1 MRVKRVLPAVIVALI
16 AGGGVTALAA
26 HPQVD
31 PATVPTG
38 FLTAHTRV
46 NGVPRAVLERALRT
60 GRTDVFL
67 QHARLNPTE
76 AAPFH
81 THPGPAF
88 VTVVGG
94 ALINEEVV
102 RRRCRLRTYVRGTG
116 FVDPGSGRVHRLR
129 AGPEGADFYITSLLP
144 RGTGPNETPAASA
157 ACGR

>member
-1 MRVKRVLPAVIVALI
+1 VRVKRVLPAVIAAFAA
-16 AGGGVTALAA
+16 AGAAVALAA

-46 NGVPRAVLERALRT
+46 NDVPTAVLERALRSR
-60 GRTDVFL
+60 RTDVFL

-76 AAPFH
+76 AGPFH

-88 VTVVGG
+88 VTVVAGS
-94 ALINEEVV
+94 LINEEEV
-102 RRRCRLRTYVRGTG
+102 RGRCRVKTYVRGTG
-116 FVDPGSGRVHRLR
+116 FVDPGRGRVHRLR
-129 AGPEGADFYITSLLP
+129 GGPEGADFYITSLLP
-144 RGTGPNETPAASA
+144 RGTGPNETPAANA

>member
-1 MRVKRVLPAVIVALI
+1 MRVKRVLPVLVATVVA
-16 AGGGVTALAA
+16 AGGAVALAA

-46 NGVPRAVLERALRT
+46 NNVPTAVFERALRSR
-60 GRTDVFL
+60 RTDIFL
-67 QHARLNPTE
+67 EHARMGPNE
-76 AAPFH
+76 AGPFH

-94 ALINEEVV
+94 ALTTEDEF
-102 RRRCRLRTYVRGTG
+102 RRRCVRRTYVRGTG
-116 FVDPGSGRVHRLR
+116 FVDRGRGHVHRLR
-129 AGPEGADFYITSLLP
+129 AGPEGADFYIASLLP
-144 RGTGPNETPAASA
+144 RGTGPNQTPAAPA